1 MFNRR
6 VLLAVCVL
14 FCVGVFTRGVVVYIE
29 KFEEHL
35 GGEISLRLEE
45 TALYTTERIGSVL
58 SETKGRLH
66 DMAVAVAAL
75 PSRAERLAYLKQV
88 KRQAGFARL
97 EYMGRDGKRHPI
109 GAPEEGDGPLDSR
122 AEACLSAA
130 RAGRDCISDYAGAAG
145 GILLTT
151 PVFPADHDGVE
162 APGVLAAVLD
172 TAELGDVLKLKSFGD
187 EGSACIVNGDGMVI
201 MRTCV
206 LDVDDIFSA
215 WEKRPFAT
223 GYSLDRIREDIAA
236 GRNGMALFSDTAGK
250 RQYVYHSALPF
261 NRWTLITTVSEEA
274 AARNHL
280 HMIQEMIIFGTVMIL
295 LLFMALAA
303 YCLYSYWASY
313 KARLAA
319 QTKSAFLSSMSHE
332 IRTPLNGI
340 IGLNYLMQRNIDNR
354 DKMRQYLEQS
364 RSTAEYLL
372 SLINDILDINKL
384 DADRMEI
391 ASNPLRIDR
400 VVETLQ
406 SIFGSG
412 MTAKG
417 IAFTVHA
424 DLSQPCILGDAVRL
438 EQVLMNILGNAVK
451 FTPSGG
457 QIRFAVSQRMHDELS
472 VITRFEIVDTGCGMS
487 EDFQERIF
495 EAFSQERNRCTAGN
509 EGTGLGMAISYQL
522 MRKMGGTLSVVSRLG
537 EGSRFTADLPARICR
552 LEDEGADHAG
562 QAADRSD
569 LSDRAE
575 EAARRLPQSGAR
587 PAARPGERQDAP
599 SGVEVPMRPLHI
611 LVAEDNELNRDL
623 LTEILEMSGMT
634 VQAACDGREALDMFA
649 ASEPGG
655 FDVILMDMQ
664 MPVMDGLAA
673 TRAIRG
679 LERSDAVTVR
689 IYACTANSFAEDR
702 EKCLAAGMSGFLA
715 KPVNVPALLEA
726 LKDSAAEN

>member
-88 KRQAGFARL
+88 KGQAGFAFLSYTSHEGER
-97 EYMGRDGKRHPI
+97 EAI
-109 GAPEEGDGPLDSR
+109 GASEGVVPADL
-122 AEACLSAA
+122 EANPCFLAA
-130 RAGRDCISDYAGAAG
+130 RAGRSCISDYAGAAG
-145 GILLTT
+145 GVLLTT
-151 PVFPADHDGVE
+151 PVFSVTHGAE

-172 TAELGDVLKLKSFGD
+172 AAGLGDALKLKSFGG
-187 EGSACIVNGDGMVI
+187 EGAACIINGDGMVI

-280 HMIQEMIIFGTVMIL
+280 HMIQEMIIFGTVMI

-424 DLSQPCILGDAVRL
+424 DLTSHAFWVMRCA
-438 EQVLMNILGNAVK
+438 
-451 FTPSGG
+451 
-457 QIRFAVSQRMHDELS
+457 LS
-472 VITRFEIVDTGCGMS
+472 
-487 EDFQERIF
+487 
-495 EAFSQERNRCTAGN
+495 RC
-509 EGTGLGMAISYQL
+509 S
-522 MRKMGGTLSVVSRLG
+522 
-537 EGSRFTADLPARICR
+537 
-552 LEDEGADHAG
+552 
-562 QAADRSD
+562 
-569 LSDRAE
+569 
-575 EAARRLPQSGAR
+575 
-587 PAARPGERQDAP
+587 
-599 SGVEVPMRPLHI
+599 
-611 LVAEDNELNRDL
+611 
-623 LTEILEMSGMT
+623 
-634 VQAACDGREALDMFA
+634 
-649 ASEPGG
+649 
-655 FDVILMDMQ
+655 
-664 MPVMDGLAA
+664 
-673 TRAIRG
+673 
-679 LERSDAVTVR
+679 
-689 IYACTANSFAEDR
+689 
-702 EKCLAAGMSGFLA
+702 
-715 KPVNVPALLEA
+715 
-726 LKDSAAEN
+726 

>member
-280 HMIQEMIIFGTVMIL
+280 HMIQEMIIFGTVMI